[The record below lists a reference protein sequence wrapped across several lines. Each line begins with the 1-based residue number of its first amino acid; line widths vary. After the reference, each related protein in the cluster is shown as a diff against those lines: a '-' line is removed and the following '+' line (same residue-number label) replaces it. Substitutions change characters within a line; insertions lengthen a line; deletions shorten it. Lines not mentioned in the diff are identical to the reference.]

1 MGIELLGCRPHWT
14 GPLCEIGISWRSVYQ
29 MTTSREQARDEC
41 NCARATERRM
51 ESCEWLG
58 DVTSKSIDRFA
69 VETVRKRIQ
78 NLLALNVP
86 RRQAIRHGKNRKGL
100 WHRAMTIASG
110 VGMTNAWLAK
120 QRVLRHKSFWPS
132 LVIFVEPPGAAP
144 HAVLG
149 WSETT
154 TLTRL
159 IPVVLRSLSV
169 SAGVLSALAGSNKSR
184 MHLPSALR

>member
-1 MGIELLGCRPHWT
+1 MHEDHRFNSPTGRCR
-14 GPLCEIGISWRSVYQ
+14 
-29 MTTSREQARDEC
+29 
-41 NCARATERRM
+41 
-51 ESCEWLG
+51 
-58 DVTSKSIDRFA
+58 DRLA
-69 VETVRKRIQ
+69 VETVRTRIR
-78 NLLALNVP
+78 NLLATNVP
-86 RRQAIRHGKNRKGL
+86 RRQAIRHGRSRKGP
-100 WHRAMTIASG
+100 WHMAKTIASG